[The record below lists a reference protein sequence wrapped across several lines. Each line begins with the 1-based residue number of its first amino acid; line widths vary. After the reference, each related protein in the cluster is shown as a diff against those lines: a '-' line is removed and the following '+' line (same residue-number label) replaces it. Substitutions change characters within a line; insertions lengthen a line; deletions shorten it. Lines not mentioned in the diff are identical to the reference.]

1 MNRTQQFSKLYLGF
15 AVAGVVLMLGGAT
28 ARSEGLA
35 EPSAAGGIVASIG
48 DTQLRLLLEDVLER
62 NPRLAR
68 LQAEAA
74 AVEQRTPQVKA
85 LPDPT
90 ATLTW
95 FVMSPETRVGPQRAT
110 VSLMQQFP
118 WFGTL
123 KPGEQASLWESVAAR
138 SRLEAA
144 RVEVLTEARTVYHEL
159 QFLEVKSRVVEED
172 RATLE
177 HYAELALARY
187 ASGVGLDQVVIKI
200 QAEITRTET
209 RLLEIEA
216 RRATVVARVNAL
228 RDRPQSS
235 PVAVSESELWKG
247 SPLDLGELR
256 RRAMV
261 DRPEIAAADARVEA
275 AAARIESSKKAYS
288 PRVMV
293 GLNYGF
299 VDRRSDDAGRLN
311 PPEDNGKDIFGLT
324 GGVSVPLWSS
334 SLEAG
339 VEEGVQHRLAAEEG
353 RREVA
358 ASIDGELGDLV
369 HRIPLLEEQ
378 VSLYDDVLIVQAEQ
392 SLRSAESAYA
402 AGTANALDLL
412 DAERVLLQ
420 VRIAAGRARTDLD
433 IAIARLEGAIAGPLN
448 PIDGEVRQ

>member
-1 MNRTQQFSKLYLGF
+1 
-15 AVAGVVLMLGGAT
+15 
-28 ARSEGLA
+28 
-35 EPSAAGGIVASIG
+35 
-48 DTQLRLLLEDVLER
+48 
-62 NPRLAR
+62 

-95 FVMSPETRVGPQRAT
+95 FVMSPETRVGPQRAAL
-110 VSLMQQFP
+110 SLMQQFP

-123 KPGEQASLWESVAAR
+123 KLDEQASLWYSVAAR

-144 RVEVLTEARTVYHEL
+144 RIEILTEARSLYHEL
-159 QFLEVKSRVVEED
+159 QFLDVESRVVKED

-187 ASGVGLDQVVIKI
+187 ASGVGLDQAVIKI
-200 QAEITRTET
+200 QAEITRIET
-209 RLLEIEA
+209 RLLEISA
-216 RRATVVARVNAL
+216 RRAMVVARLNAL
-228 RDRPQSS
+228 RDLPQSS
-235 PVAVSESELWKG
+235 SVVVARSQITKAT
-247 SPLDLGELR
+247 PLDFDELR
-256 RRAMV
+256 RRAMA

-288 PRVMV
+288 PKVVV

-311 PPEDNGKDIFGLT
+311 PPEDNGKDILGLT
-324 GGVSVPLWSS
+324 GGVSIPLWGS

-358 ASIDGELGDLV
+358 ALIDGELGDLV

-378 VSLYDDVLIVQAEQ
+378 ISLYDAVLIVQAGQ

-420 VRIAAGRARTDLD
+420 VRIAAERVRSDLD
-433 IAIARLEGAIAGPLN
+433 VAYATLEGVIAGPLN
-448 PIDGEVRQ
+448 TERAEVK

>member
-1 MNRTQQFSKLYLGF
+1 MKRTHVFLRACAALF
-15 AVAGVVLMLGGAT
+15 VAGVVSVTCPVAADT
-28 ARSEGLA
+28 EELA
-35 EPSAAGGIVASIG
+35 ELSAADQIVASVT
-48 DTQLRLLLEDVLER
+48 DVKLRLLLEEVLER
-62 NPRLAR
+62 SPRVARLA
-68 LQAEAA
+68 AEAA
-74 AVEQRTPQVKA
+74 AIEQRAPQVKA

-118 WFGTL
+118 WFGSL
-123 KPGEQASLWESVAAR
+123 KLDEQASLWDSVAAR

-144 RVEVLTEARTVYHEL
+144 TIEILTEARTVYHEL
-159 QFLEVKSRVVEED
+159 QFLEVESRVVEED

-177 HYAELALARY
+177 HYADLALARY
-187 ASGVGLDQVVIKI
+187 ASGVGLDQAVIKI

-216 RRATVVARVNAL
+216 RRATLVARLNAL

-235 PVAVSESELWKG
+235 SVKVAGSEFREALS
-247 SPLDLGELR
+247 LDLDELQ
-256 RRAMV
+256 RRAMM

-288 PRVMV
+288 PKVVV

-311 PPEDNGKDIFGLT
+311 PPDDNGKDIFGLT
-324 GGVSVPLWSS
+324 GGISVPLWSS

-353 RREVA
+353 WREVA

-378 VSLYDDVLIVQAEQ
+378 VALYDSVLTVQAKQ
-392 SLRSAESAYA
+392 SLHSAESAYA
-402 AGTANALDLL
+402 AGTASALDLL

-420 VRIAAGRARTDLD
+420 VRIAGARARSDLD
-433 IAIARLEGAIAGPLN
+433 VAYAQLEGVIAGPL
-448 PIDGEVRQ
+448 GAVHEEVGQ

>member
-1 MNRTQQFSKLYLGF
+1 MAGATVVAGF
-15 AVAGVVLMLGGAT
+15 AHAGPDQT
-28 ARSEGLA
+28 YESTPA
-35 EPSAAGGIVASIG
+35 EQIVSSVN
-48 DTQLRLLLEDVLER
+48 DEKLRLLLGDVLER
-62 NPRLAR
+62 SPRLAR
-68 LQAEAA
+68 LEAEAA
-74 AVEQRTPQVKA
+74 AIEQKTPQVAA

-123 KPGEQASLWESVAAR
+123 KHDEQASLWDSVAAR

-144 RVEVLTEARTVYHEL
+144 RIEILTEARTVYHEL
-159 QFLEVKSRVVEED
+159 QFLEVESRVVAED

-187 ASGVGLDQVVIKI
+187 ASGVGLDQAVIKI

-209 RLLEIEA
+209 RLLEIES
-216 RRATVVARVNAL
+216 RRATVVARLNAL
-228 RDRPQSS
+228 RDRSQSS
-235 PVAVSESELWKG
+235 RVVVGGPEFREAP
-247 SPLDLGELR
+247 PLDLDELR
-256 RRAMV
+256 RRALE

-275 AAARIESSKKAYS
+275 ASARIESSKKAYS
-288 PRVMV
+288 PKVVV

-311 PPEDNGKDIFGLT
+311 PPDDNGKDIFGLT

-353 RREVA
+353 WREVA

-402 AGTANALDLL
+402 AGTVGALDLL

-420 VRIAAGRARTDLD
+420 VRVAAERLRTDLD
-433 IAIARLEGAIAGPLN
+433 VAYAQLEGVIAGPLRAVH
-448 PIDGEVRQ
+448 GEVDR